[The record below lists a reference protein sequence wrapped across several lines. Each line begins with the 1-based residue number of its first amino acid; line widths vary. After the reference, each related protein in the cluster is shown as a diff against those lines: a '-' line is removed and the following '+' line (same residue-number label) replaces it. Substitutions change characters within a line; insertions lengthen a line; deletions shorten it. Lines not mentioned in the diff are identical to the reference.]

1 MTDCW
6 KWILSPGPAIIFFGF
21 LNSFRNK
28 YKVRNIKTKIDF
40 DYKKKFN
47 RIEKMICNR
56 NQLKISKITNE
67 FFYIKL

>member
-1 MTDCW
+1 MQTFYR
-6 KWILSPGPAIIFFGF
+6 LFFLV